1 MLNPIASST
10 VISAA
15 KAAAKL
21 AITRRS

>member
-1 MLNPIASST
+1 MLNPIASTT

-15 KAAAKL
+15 KAAKL